1 VATGV
6 TFNGVILEAAIISDE
21 AVAVATFM
29 ASVVELATISD
40 LLLGRP
46 LWEIIDDVQNADWGN
61 ITNTQTAGWQNID
74 DTQSINWQNINNTQS
89 SGWAQVDD
97 TQSAGWTPID
107 TN

>member
-1 VATGV
+1 VSEAATGTDV
-6 TFNGVILEAAIISDE
+6 N
-21 AVAVATFM
+21 VALASFF

-40 LLLGRP
+40 VLLGRP
-46 LWEIIDDVQNADWGN
+46 LWEIIDDVQNADWGG
-61 ITNTQTAGWQNID
+61 ITNTQSAGWQNVN

-89 SGWAQVDD
+89 SGWANVDD

>member
-1 VATGV
+1 
-6 TFNGVILEAAIISDE
+6 
-21 AVAVATFM
+21 M

-46 LWEIIDDVQNADWGN
+46 LWEIIDD
-61 ITNTQTAGWQNID
+61 TQDA
-74 DTQSINWQNINNTQS
+74 NWQNITNTQS
-89 SGWAQVDD
+89 SGWAVVDD